1 MVMNEKIS
9 RLMDG
14 DLDDAELQSVLSALK
29 QPDGMAAWSCYHA
42 IGDTLRREAVP
53 HAFACGVPRRLA
65 ERLAAEPTMLAP
77 RRGLVERTAALT
89 WAAAATVAAVGIV
102 GWTAFSLVD
111 DTPAAVAKA
120 REAGSIRAAQ
130 VRPAA
135 TVPSDYVVA
144 HQEYS
149 PSTALAVVGPYLR
162 AAAVQSSDT
171 RP

>member
-1 MVMNEKIS
+1 MNEKIS

-14 DLDDAELQSVLSALK
+14 ELDDTELQSVVAALK
-29 QPDGMAAWSCYHA
+29 QSEHMATWSCYHA

-65 ERLAAEPTMLAP
+65 ERLASEPTVLAP
-77 RRGLVERTAALT
+77 RRGAVERTANWA
-89 WAAAATVAAVGIV
+89 WAAAATLAAAGIV

-111 DTPAAVAKA
+111 ETPASYAKA
-120 REAGSIRAAQ
+120 REAGSVRAASM
-130 VRPAA
+130 RPAA
-135 TVPSDYVVA
+135 NVPSDYVVA

-162 AAAVQSSDT
+162 AAAVQSTDT
-171 RP
+171 RQ